1 MGDIPMCRQADAGD
15 ANGMSTT
22 GIDRAG
28 QRAGAADVRM
38 RLTHAAI
45 MTLARRTPYLEAEL
59 LGLSSVVGAGDVCV
73 DVGAAAG
80 IYTAAL
86 ARLVGPT
93 GQVHSIEP
101 LSIAHPAW
109 RWILRISGCP
119 NVREYQLALGT
130 EPGTGVM
137 SVPRGRWMPVTG
149 RSFLA
154 AGSTGLGSN
163 AEFASS
169 QDVPVSVDT
178 FDGLMARIGVSR
190 LNFIKIDVEGA
201 ELRVLHGAEASISE
215 FRPAILAEIEA
226 RHTARYEYSPEDLVD
241 WLRERGYSMFTWQD
255 GWKETP
261 TVRADQRN
269 YLFRPATVAK

>member
-1 MGDIPMCRQADAGD
+1 
-15 ANGMSTT
+15 MSTT
-22 GIDRAG
+22 GVDRAG
-28 QRAGAADVRM
+28 QASAGTDVRL

-45 MTLARRTPYLEAEL
+45 MSLARWTPYLEAEL
-59 LGLSSVVGAGDVCV
+59 LGLASVVGPGDVCI

-86 ARLVGPT
+86 ARLVGPG

-101 LSIAHPAW
+101 LSIAHPTW
-109 RWILRISGCP
+109 RRVLRISDCP
-119 NVREYQLALGT
+119 NVHEYQIALGT

-178 FDGLMARIGVSR
+178 FDGLMASAGISR
-190 LNFIKIDVEGA
+190 VDFIKIDVEGA
-201 ELRVLHGAEASISE
+201 ELRVLRGAERSITE
-215 FRPAILAEIEA
+215 YRPAILAEIEA
-226 RHTARYEYSPEDLVD
+226 RHTARYDYSPDDLVD
-241 WLRERGYSMFTWQD
+241 WLRERGYAMYTWQH
-255 GWKETP
+255 GWTETAV
-261 TVRADQRN
+261 VRADRRN
-269 YLFRPATVAK
+269 YLFRPTAAAR